1 MSKYLCN
8 VSETNRVDMENEV
21 NELIEEA
28 KNDNLYELSKYSS
41 TFKEIKKQG
50 EVIDSYYLVV
60 LNKTF
65 CSPKE
70 PAIQV
75 RSSYSL

>member
-8 VSETNRVDMENEV
+8 VSETYRVDMENEV

-41 TFKEIKKQG
+41 AFKEIKKQG

-70 PAIQV
+70 PEIQV